1 MINFFILI
9 FHFYLHFLS
18 CRELNGNPEIMIRKC
33 ALPKWKRRW
42 VLAFYQVDLQPN
54 ENSTQYWTDL
64 KRHWHLHQISDSSDE
79 KCRSDVDEFWWQVW
93 IYGASILMHKRKSSV
108 KPFLIKLNWMCSHYE
123 NSWSN
128 LLPEWKLFNMYSKR
142 TKNLSYGTET
152 CKIHTHLG

>member
-9 FHFYLHFLS
+9 FHHFYLHFLS

-108 KPFLIKLNWMCSHYE
+108 KPFLIKLNWMCSRYE

-128 LLPEWKLFNMYSKR
+128 LLPEWKTL
-142 TKNLSYGTET
+142 
-152 CKIHTHLG
+152 